1 VAVSVRGRTSE
12 IETEG
17 GGVEVK
23 DDDGEVDDDGL
34 EFKDGGGMFEVEGS
48 VLWARGWRATCLR
61 STTAWS

>member
-12 IETEG
+12 TETEG
-17 GGVEVK
+17 GGIEVK

-48 VLWARGWRATCLR
+48 VLWARG
-61 STTAWS
+61 